1 MAQNTQDEEVLSDL
15 LLYWE
20 EEFEKGLSISP
31 EELCKE
37 YPHLLTQVKK
47 GIKALRASIWN
58 EPIDTDTSEPIT
70 EIFEFLT
77 LQSVIKDRFR
87 IDLILGTGGH
97 GIVYKAWDL
106 KLHRFVAIKSAK
118 KFGALPEQKKLELLE
133 EARKIGN
140 LKHLGILPLY
150 DILDL
155 NSTFL
160 MISEFVEAGD
170 LTNAINTKNLTLIQ
184 KISILH
190 KVALALHH
198 AHENGIIHRDLKCS
212 NILLAD
218 ELQPKICDFGNA
230 FDQNNIN
237 LESKIGSIHY
247 ASPEQIMESPPNISS
262 DIWSFGIIL
271 YNLTS
276 GKLPFNADSPQELIQ
291 QIMHQPTP
299 SLKLTNPKIPKR
311 LDRILL
317 SCLQKDPSKRYSS
330 AATLALDLESL
341 LNSINKNVHRKKTM
355 LLSLF
360 SFSFIALGLTTY
372 WYTFLL
378 KSPKGM
384 DIVRAKPSRS
394 LTPQNLT
401 VLNSQLNLIAFWTNP
416 KKNCWSQPRE
426 GLFLGDGV
434 GNLSFKEP
442 LPLNFTLQFDLK
454 VINGLRARL
463 ILNNNTED
471 KSERKLL
478 HIGNEGFTRTIGLYG
493 YGKDPLID
501 KQIPYEINQLLH
513 CKLILKDSS
522 FQFLVDDLEVS
533 AGSFKSLYNSSQKSS
548 LILHLSSGDN
558 FSPGTV
564 EFSNLK
570 LDP

>member
-58 EPIDTDTSEPIT
+58 EPIDSDNAEPIT

-118 KFGALPEQKKLELLE
+118 KLGALPEQKKLELLE

-140 LKHLGILPLY
+140 LKHPGILPLY
-150 DILDL
+150 DILEL
-155 NSTFL
+155 NDTFL
-160 MISEFVEAGD
+160 LVSEFVENGD
-170 LTNAINTKNLTLIQ
+170 LAKTINTKNLTLIQ
-184 KISILH
+184 KITILH
-190 KVALALHH
+190 KIALALHH
-198 AHENGIIHRDLKCS
+198 AHEHSIIHRDLKSS
-212 NILLAD
+212 NILLVD
-218 ELQPKICDFGNA
+218 NLEPKIYDFGNA
-230 FDQNNIN
+230 LYKNT
-237 LESKIGSIHY
+237 ESPDSNIGSIHF
-247 ASPEQIMESPPNISS
+247 ASPEQIQGSPPNISS

-271 YNLTS
+271 YNLMT

-299 SLKLTNPKIPKR
+299 SLRLINPKIPKR
-311 LDRILL
+311 LERILL
-317 SCLQKDPSKRYSS
+317 ACLQKDPSKRYSS

-394 LTPQNLT
+394 LAPQNLAI
-401 VLNSQLNLIAFWTNP
+401 LNSQLNRIAFWANP
-416 KKNCWSQPRE
+416 KKDSWSQPRE

-522 FQFLVDDLEVS
+522 FQFLVNDLEVS
-533 AGSFKSLYNSSQKSS
+533 AGSFKSLHNSSQKSS

>member
-31 EELCKE
+31 EDLCKE
-37 YPHLLTQVKK
+37 YPHLLAQVKK

-58 EPIDTDTSEPIT
+58 EPIDSDTAEPIS

-106 KLHRFVAIKSAK
+106 QLHRFVAIKSAK

-150 DILDL
+150 DILEL

-160 MISEFVEAGD
+160 MISEFVESGN
-170 LTNAINTKNLTLIQ
+170 LTEAINTKNLTLIQ
-184 KISILH
+184 KITILH
-190 KVALALHH
+190 KIALALHH
-198 AHENGIIHRDLKCS
+198 AHEHGIIHRDLKSS

-218 ELQPKICDFGNA
+218 NLEPKIYDFGNSLY
-230 FDQNNIN
+230 IN
-237 LESKIGSIHY
+237 SESPDANVGSIHF
-247 ASPEQIMESPPNISS
+247 ASPEQIQGAAPNASS
-262 DIWSFGIIL
+262 DIWSFGITLFHLI
-271 YNLTS
+271 T

-291 QIMHQPTP
+291 QIMNQPAP
-299 SLKLTNPKIPKR
+299 SIRLLNPAIPKK
-311 LDRILL
+311 LERILL
-317 SCLQKDPSKRYSS
+317 ACIQKDPNKRYSS
-330 AATLALDLESL
+330 AIPLALDLESL
-341 LNSINKNVHRKKTM
+341 LSSINKNIHRKKAM
-355 LLSLF
+355 LLALF
-360 SFSFIALGLTTY
+360 SLSFIALGLTTY

-384 DIVRAKPSRS
+384 DIVRSKPARP
-394 LTPQNLT
+394 LTPENLAI
-401 VLNSQLNLIAFWTNP
+401 LNSHLNLIEFWANP

-501 KQIPYEINQLLH
+501 KQMPYEINQLLH

-522 FQFLVDDLEVS
+522 FQLLVDDLEVS
-533 AGSFKSLYNSSQKSS
+533 AGSFKSSHNSSQKSS
-548 LILHLSSGDN
+548 LILHLSAGDN
-558 FSPGTV
+558 FSPGAV

>member
-37 YPHLLTQVKK
+37 YPHLLTQVQK
-47 GIKALRASIWN
+47 GINALRASIWN
-58 EPIDTDTSEPIT
+58 EPIDSKNSEPIS
-70 EIFEFLT
+70 ELFEFLT

-106 KLHRFVAIKSAK
+106 QLHRFVAIKSAK
-118 KFGALPEQKKLELLE
+118 KLGALPEQKKLELLE

-150 DILDL
+150 DILEL

-160 MISEFVEAGD
+160 MISEFVEAGN
-170 LTNAINTKNLTLIQ
+170 LTEAINTKNLTLIQ
-184 KISILH
+184 KITILH
-190 KVALALHH
+190 KIALALHH
-198 AHENGIIHRDLKCS
+198 AHEHGIIHRDLKSS

-218 ELQPKICDFGNA
+218 NLEPKIYDFGNSLY
-230 FDQNNIN
+230 IN
-237 LESKIGSIHY
+237 SESPDANVGSIHF
-247 ASPEQIMESPPNISS
+247 ASPEQIQGVAPNASS
-262 DIWSFGIIL
+262 DIWSFGITLFHLI
-271 YNLTS
+271 T

-291 QIMHQPTP
+291 QIMHQPAP
-299 SLKLTNPKIPKR
+299 AIRLLNPAIPKK
-311 LDRILL
+311 LERILL
-317 SCLQKDPSKRYSS
+317 ACLCKDPSKRYSS

-341 LNSINKNVHRKKTM
+341 LNSIQAKIFRIKT
-355 LLSLF
+355 LRFTLASLC
-360 SFSFIALGLTTY
+360 IVTLALTTY

-394 LTPQNLT
+394 LTPQNLAI
-401 VLNSQLNLIAFWTNP
+401 LNSQLNLISFWANP
-416 KKNCWSQPRE
+416 KKDSWTQPRE
-426 GLFLGDGV
+426 GLFLGDGI

-513 CKLILKDSS
+513 CKLTLKDSR

-533 AGSFKSLYNSSQKSS
+533 AGSFKSLLNSSQKSS
-548 LILHLSSGDN
+548 LLLHLSSGDN

>member
-31 EELCKE
+31 EDLCKE
-37 YPHLLTQVKK
+37 YPHLLAQVKK

-58 EPIDTDTSEPIT
+58 EPIDSDTAEPIT

-106 KLHRFVAIKSAK
+106 QLHRFVAIKSAK

-140 LKHLGILPLY
+140 LQHLGILPLY
-150 DILDL
+150 DILEL

-160 MISEFVEAGD
+160 MISEFVESGN
-170 LTNAINTKNLTLIQ
+170 LTEAINNKNLTLIQ
-184 KISILH
+184 KITILH
-190 KVALALHH
+190 KIALALHH
-198 AHENGIIHRDLKCS
+198 AHEHGIIHRDLKSS

-218 ELQPKICDFGNA
+218 NLEPKIYDFGNSLY
-230 FDQNNIN
+230 IN
-237 LESKIGSIHY
+237 SESPDANVGSIHF
-247 ASPEQIMESPPNISS
+247 ASPEQIQGAAPNASS
-262 DIWSFGIIL
+262 DIWSFGITLFHLI
-271 YNLTS
+271 T

-291 QIMHQPTP
+291 QIMHQPAP
-299 SLKLTNPKIPKR
+299 AIRLLNPAIPKK
-311 LDRILL
+311 LERILL
-317 SCLQKDPSKRYSS
+317 ACIQKDPNKRYSS
-330 AATLALDLESL
+330 AIPLALDLESL
-341 LNSINKNVHRKKTM
+341 LSSINKNIHRKKAM
-355 LLSLF
+355 LLALF
-360 SFSFIALGLTTY
+360 SLSFIALGLTTY

-384 DIVRAKPSRS
+384 DIVRSKPARP
-394 LTPQNLT
+394 LTPENLAI
-401 VLNSQLNLIAFWTNP
+401 LNSHLNLIEFWTNP

-501 KQIPYEINQLLH
+501 KQIPYEINQILH

-522 FQFLVDDLEVS
+522 FQLLIDDLEVS
-533 AGSFKSLYNSSQKSS
+533 AGSFKSSHNSSQKSS
-548 LILHLSSGDN
+548 LILHLSAGDN

>member
-31 EELCKE
+31 EDLCKE
-37 YPHLLTQVKK
+37 YPHLLAQVKK

-58 EPIDTDTSEPIT
+58 EPIDSDTAEPIT
-70 EIFEFLT
+70 ELFEFLT

-106 KLHRFVAIKSAK
+106 QLHRFVAIKSAK

-150 DILDL
+150 DILEL

-160 MISEFVEAGD
+160 MISEFVEAGN
-170 LTNAINTKNLTLIQ
+170 LTEAINNKNLTLIQ
-184 KISILH
+184 KITILH
-190 KVALALHH
+190 KIALALHH
-198 AHENGIIHRDLKCS
+198 AHEHGIIHRDLKSS

-218 ELQPKICDFGNA
+218 NLEPKIYDFGNSLY
-230 FDQNNIN
+230 IN
-237 LESKIGSIHY
+237 SESPDANVGSIHF
-247 ASPEQIMESPPNISS
+247 ASPEQIQGAAPNASS
-262 DIWSFGIIL
+262 DIWSFGITLFHLI
-271 YNLTS
+271 T

-291 QIMHQPTP
+291 QIMNQPAP
-299 SLKLTNPKIPKR
+299 SIRLLNPAIPKK
-311 LDRILL
+311 LERILL
-317 SCLQKDPSKRYSS
+317 ACIQKDPNKRYSS
-330 AATLALDLESL
+330 AIPLALDLESL
-341 LNSINKNVHRKKTM
+341 LSSINKNIHRKKAM
-355 LLSLF
+355 LLALF

-372 WYTFLL
+372 WYTFVL

-384 DIVRAKPSRS
+384 EIVRSKPSRS
-394 LTPQNLT
+394 LAPQNLAI
-401 VLNSQLNLIAFWTNP
+401 LNSHLNLIEFWANP

-471 KSERKLL
+471 KSERKLI

-522 FQFLVDDLEVS
+522 FQFLIDDLEVS
-533 AGSFKSLYNSSQKSS
+533 RGSFKSSHNSSQKSS

-558 FSPGTV
+558 FSPGIV

-570 LDP
+570 IDP

>member
-20 EEFEKGLSISP
+20 EKSENGITLSP

-37 YPHLLTQVKK
+37 YPHLLEPIKK
-47 GIKALRASIWN
+47 GIKALKASIWN
-58 EPIDTDTSEPIT
+58 EPPNSENSGPIS
-70 EIFEFLT
+70 ELFEFLT

-87 IDLILGTGGH
+87 IDLILGSGGH
-97 GIVYKAWDL
+97 GIIYKAWDL
-106 KLHRFVAIKSAK
+106 QLHRFVAIKCTK
-118 KFGALPEQKKLELLE
+118 KPGPLPQQKKPELLE

-140 LKHLGILPLY
+140 LKHPGILPLY

-155 NSTFL
+155 YDTFL
-160 MISEFVEAGD
+160 LVSEFVSEGD
-170 LTNAINTKNLTLIQ
+170 LAKATYTQNLTLIQ
-184 KISILH
+184 KITILH
-190 KVALALHH
+190 KITLALHH
-198 AHENGIIHRDLKCS
+198 AHEHSIIHCDLKPS
-212 NILLAD
+212 NILLS
-218 ELQPKICDFGNA
+218 ENLEPKICDFGNA
-230 FDQNNIN
+230 LDQNNSSP
-237 LESKIGSIHY
+237 ESTIGSLHF
-247 ASPEQIMESPPNISS
+247 ASPEKIQGSPPNISS
-262 DIWSFGIIL
+262 DIWSFGITL
-271 YNLTS
+271 YNLMT

-299 SLKLTNPKIPKR
+299 SLRLMNPKIPKR

-317 SCLQKDPSKRYSS
+317 SCLQKDPAKRYSS

-378 KSPKGM
+378 KSPRGM
-384 DIVRAKPSRS
+384 DIVRAKSSRS
-394 LTPQNLT
+394 LTPENLA
-401 VLNSQLNLIAFWTNP
+401 VLNSQLNLISFWTNP

-522 FQFLVDDLEVS
+522 FQLLVDNLEVS
-533 AGSFKSLYNSSQKSS
+533 AGSFKSLLNSSQKSS

-570 LDP
+570 IEP

>member
-31 EELCKE
+31 EDLCKE
-37 YPHLLTQVKK
+37 YPHLLAQVKK

-58 EPIDTDTSEPIT
+58 EPIDSDTAEPIS
-70 EIFEFLT
+70 ELFEFLT

-106 KLHRFVAIKSAK
+106 QLHRFVAIKSAK

-150 DILDL
+150 DILEL

-160 MISEFVEAGD
+160 MISEFVEAGN
-170 LTNAINTKNLTLIQ
+170 LTEAINNKNLTLIQ
-184 KISILH
+184 KITILH
-190 KVALALHH
+190 KIALALHH
-198 AHENGIIHRDLKCS
+198 AHEHGIIHRDLKSS

-218 ELQPKICDFGNA
+218 NLEPKIYDFGNSLY
-230 FDQNNIN
+230 IN
-237 LESKIGSIHY
+237 SESPDANVGSIHF
-247 ASPEQIMESPPNISS
+247 ASPEQIQGAAPNASS
-262 DIWSFGIIL
+262 DIWSFGITLFHLI
-271 YNLTS
+271 T

-291 QIMHQPTP
+291 QIMNQPAP
-299 SLKLTNPKIPKR
+299 SIRLLNPAIPKK
-311 LDRILL
+311 LERILL
-317 SCLQKDPSKRYSS
+317 ACIQKDPNKRYSS
-330 AATLALDLESL
+330 AIPLALDLESL
-341 LNSINKNVHRKKTM
+341 LSSINKNIHRKKAM
-355 LLSLF
+355 LLALF
-360 SFSFIALGLTTY
+360 SLSFIALGLTTY

-384 DIVRAKPSRS
+384 DIVRSKPARP
-394 LTPQNLT
+394 LTPENLAI
-401 VLNSQLNLIAFWTNP
+401 LNSHLNLIEFWANP

-501 KQIPYEINQLLH
+501 KQMPYEINQLLH

-522 FQFLVDDLEVS
+522 FQLLVDDLEVS
-533 AGSFKSLYNSSQKSS
+533 AGSFKSSHNSSQKSS
-548 LILHLSSGDN
+548 LILHLSAGDN
-558 FSPGTV
+558 FSPGAV

>member
-20 EEFEKGLSISP
+20 EEFEKGLSIPP
-31 EELCKE
+31 EELCKD
-37 YPHLLTQVKK
+37 YPHLITQVQK
-47 GIKALRASIWN
+47 GINALRASIWN
-58 EPIDTDTSEPIT
+58 DPIDSNNSEPIS
-70 EIFEFLT
+70 ELFEFLT

-106 KLHRFVAIKSAK
+106 QLHRFVAIKSAK

-140 LKHLGILPLY
+140 LKHPGILPLY
-150 DILDL
+150 DILEL
-155 NSTFL
+155 NDTFL
-160 MISEFVEAGD
+160 LVSEFVENGD
-170 LTNAINTKNLTLIQ
+170 LAKTINTNNLTLIQ
-184 KISILH
+184 KIMILH
-190 KVALALHH
+190 KIALALHH
-198 AHENGIIHRDLKCS
+198 AHEHSIIHRDLKSS

-218 ELQPKICDFGNA
+218 NLEPKIYDFGNA
-230 FDQNNIN
+230 LYKNT
-237 LESKIGSIHY
+237 ESPDSNIGSIHF
-247 ASPEQIMESPPNISS
+247 ASPEQIQGSPPNISS

-271 YNLTS
+271 YNLMT

-291 QIMHQPTP
+291 QIMHQPNP
-299 SLKLTNPKIPKR
+299 SLRLINPKIPKR
-311 LDRILL
+311 LERILL
-317 SCLQKDPSKRYSS
+317 ACLCKDPSKRYSS

-341 LNSINKNVHRKKTM
+341 LNSIQAKIFRIKT
-355 LLSLF
+355 LRITLASLF
-360 SFSFIALGLTTY
+360 IVTLALTTY
-372 WYTFLL
+372 WYAFLL
-378 KSPKGM
+378 KSPQGM
-384 DIVRAKPSRS
+384 AIVRAK
-394 LTPQNLT
+394 TPRTFTPENLA
-401 VLNSQLNLIAFWTNP
+401 VLNSQLNHIAFWTNP
-416 KKNCWSQPRE
+416 KKDSWTQPQN
-426 GLFLGDGV
+426 GLFIGNGV

-442 LPLNFTLQFDLK
+442 LPLNFSLQFDLK

-513 CKLILKDSS
+513 CKLTLKDSR
-522 FQFLVDDLEVS
+522 FQFLVNDVEVS
-533 AGSFKSLYNSSQKSS
+533 AGTFKTSQHSLM
-548 LILHLSSGDN
+548 LHLSSGDN
-558 FSPGTV
+558 FSPGSV

-570 LDP
+570 LES